1 MAAFVIRMIIVSD
14 YLRPQYLTAAE
25 FDTLSTIF
33 NLSALKKQLLI
44 FLQEIEDV
52 FSNSPNDAAYRH
64 AWRV

>member
-44 FLQEIEDV
+44 FLQEIENV
-52 FSNSPNDAAYRH
+52 FSNSPNDAA
-64 AWRV
+64 